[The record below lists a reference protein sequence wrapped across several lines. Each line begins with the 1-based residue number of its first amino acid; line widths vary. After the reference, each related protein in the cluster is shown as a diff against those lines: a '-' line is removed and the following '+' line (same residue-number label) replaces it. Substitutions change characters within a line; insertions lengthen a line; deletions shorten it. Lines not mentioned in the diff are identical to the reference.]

1 MTKKVK
7 QQAAVDRNRSDQ
19 IKDNFTRRSYLKGC
33 SAAGATAFAG
43 CLGGAEDDDTITVGI
58 LEDQSGDFAINGI
71 PKHRATILAI
81 EEINENGGILGRE
94 VEYLDPDPQSDV
106 DRYRDLANQLI
117 LQDQVDMLT
126 GAFASNTREAIRPIV
141 NDEQQLY
148 FYSNEYEGGLCD
160 DTTFSIGS
168 IPEQQYGTL
177 IPYMVDEFG
186 PEVYIVAADYN
197 FGQLSAEWI
206 RTYAEEN
213 GGEVV
218 GEEFPPLGQSEY
230 GSVVNRIQSEDP
242 DFVATVMVGDAQSGF
257 FTDAEN
263 FGLDLPMAS
272 SVNLSQSYE
281 HIRFDSPT
289 MENMHSAVYYMEEI
303 DTDRNDD
310 FVDRFYDRWPD
321 TEYIN
326 QMAMSPYVTIQ
337 LYKQAVEEAGTVDQD
352 EVISVLEQGMDV
364 EAPSGDLR
372 LKGST
377 HHMSHNMRLARV
389 EEDHSISILG
399 DDVVEPSFLEEAIGC
414 DLTQH
419 SDTTQYSP
427 SDVEDFSSYIR
438 NHSF

>member
-1 MTKKVK
+1 MV
-7 QQAAVDRNRSDQ
+7 RNSKTQRRIDDSVPNR
-19 IKDNFTRRSYLKGC
+19 KSNTFSRRSYLKGG
-33 SAAGATAFAG
+33 AAIGLVGTAG
-43 CLGGAEDDDTITVGI
+43 CLGSADDDDTITIGI

-71 PKHRATILAI
+71 PKHRASILAI
-81 EEINENGGILGRE
+81 EEINEEGGILGRE
-94 VEYLDPDPQSDV
+94 VEYVDPDPQSDV
-106 DRYRDLANQLI
+106 ERYRDHANRLI

-160 DTTFSIGS
+160 NTTFSIGS
-168 IPEQQYGTL
+168 VPEQQYGTL
-177 IPYMVDEFG
+177 IPYMIDEFG
-186 PEVYIVAADYN
+186 PEAYIIAADYN

-206 RTYAEEN
+206 RAYVEEN
-213 GGEVV
+213 GGEIV
-218 GEEFPPLGQSEY
+218 GEDFPPLGQSEY
-230 GSVVNRIQSEDP
+230 GSIINSIQSEDP

-263 FGLDLPMAS
+263 FGLDVPMAS

-281 HIRFDSPT
+281 HIRFEPPT

-303 DTDRNDD
+303 DTGRNND
-310 FVDRFYDRWPD
+310 FVDRFYDRWSD

-326 QMAMSPYVTIQ
+326 QMAMSPYVTMR
-337 LYKQAVEEAGTVDQD
+337 LYKQAVEEAGTVDQE

-372 LKGST
+372 LKGTT

-389 EEDHSISILG
+389 EEDHSISIL
-399 DDVVEPSFLEEAIGC
+399 DEDVVEPSFLEEAIGC

-419 SDTTQYSP
+419 SDTTQYEI
-427 SDVEDFSSYIR
+427 SDAEDFRSYIR